1 MKKTLRWF
9 WQHKLIL
16 LGVTS
21 VYLFT
26 FYDTHFTSF
35 DLVVY
40 VIALP
45 ATVWIS
51 DQWRRA
57 LS

>member
-1 MKKTLRWF
+1 MKKILRWF
-9 WQHKLIL
+9 WQHKLIS
-16 LGVTS
+16 LGVRS
-21 VYLFT
+21 VYPFKL
-26 FYDTHFTSF
+26 YDTHFTSF

-51 DQWRRA
+51 DQWPRA

>member
-1 MKKTLRWF
+1 MKKNF

-26 FYDTHFTSF
+26 LYDTHFTSF

>member
-1 MKKTLRWF
+1 MKKNPSMVLAAQTNITW
-9 WQHKLIL
+9 
-16 LGVTS
+16 VTS
-21 VYLFT
+21 VYLFKL
-26 FYDTHFTSF
+26 YDTHFTSF

-40 VIALP
+40 VVALP